1 MPKLKFLYAT
11 FILASVFFVA
21 KPFVGFRLSQFLL
34 KSKAHS
40 VCVKCFSKRKPEYLE
55 EATAKKAAFSIKLNN
70 PPAKAQFS
78 ILQLLAILFL
88 PVVFWVEAVNAF
100 TNSLYKSRYLYLL
113 TGKLTI

>member
-1 MPKLKFLYAT
+1 MPKLKFIYII
-11 FILASVFFVA
+11 FILASISFIA
-21 KPFVGFRLSQFLL
+21 KPFIGFRLEQFLL

-40 VCVKCFSKRKPEYLE
+40 VCVKCFTKRKPEYLE
-55 EATAKKAAFSIKLNN
+55 EATAKKAAFSVKLNN
-70 PPAKAQFS
+70 PPAKVQLS

-88 PVVFWVEAVNAF
+88 PIIFWVEAGNAF